1 MDEFNDAK
9 PTIYTTN
16 AQLHDEQSSA
26 YANDD
31 RHHGYWH
38 DGIHDERSTIKPT
51 NDEYN
56 DAEPPIYARDDGES
70 TISTKL
76 DGSMD
81 DEQYQLEWNDGFR
94 NGSDDGQR
102 TKLAKIEALSPIIIK
117 FDFFLIII
125 NP

>member
-1 MDEFNDAK
+1 
-9 PTIYTTN
+9 
-16 AQLHDEQSSA
+16 
-26 YANDD
+26 
-31 RHHGYWH
+31 
-38 DGIHDERSTIKPT
+38 
-51 NDEYN
+51 
-56 DAEPPIYARDDGES
+56 
-70 TISTKL
+70 
-76 DGSMD
+76 MD